1 MIDCIIEESYQ
12 KKNKRKV
19 EAIQEEVDKSEVFH
33 HMEND
38 IKFKSSLLINRKV
51 KNAGMAI
58 NSHID
63 SLLSF
68 SNDNQKT
75 KFIKEHISK
84 LKKQIFISEPL
95 NKSKKFL
102 NKRSSRENA
111 SLSEKM
117 KKTKIPEFSVTK
129 KTRQINSSLGELSR
143 MYQIKNKNIKNIKK
157 NKFSKNNSMINFIN
171 QSGFS
176 NAELARKKQNLSAN
190 NSDSFFITKVPQN
203 GFYPSNTSYI
213 LSNQN
218 LKYMSK
224 VKKLRKMRKLIKES
238 NSKMLDIYTGL
249 KNIKNNQFTTT
260 FNSIMSSVP
269 MSKKTE
275 NENNKMERSLR
286 NIDKLINLHIQNNN
300 SVANINRKFRVLF
313 QKIFH
318 NKKYSNDKLD
328 ARTIMDPLDK
338 IIKGGYKEIRLDNNF
353 NQTLGHRI
361 WIKKSTA
368 NIISFGKSCQ
378 KISNDVFYNERKRLL
393 DMYPKIEEEAKLLV
407 PRKKIE
413 RRNPLL
419 KRLVKNINKINDVF
433 LEEYDLIKRIKR
445 KMEKSKE
452 IK

>member
-19 EAIQEEVDKSEVFH
+19 EAIQKEVDKSEVFH

-51 KNAGMAI
+51 KNAGMTI

-157 NKFSKNNSMINFIN
+157 NKFSKNV
-171 QSGFS
+171 
-176 NAELARKKQNLSAN
+176 R
-190 NSDSFFITKVPQN
+190 
-203 GFYPSNTSYI
+203 
-213 LSNQN
+213 
-218 LKYMSK
+218 
-224 VKKLRKMRKLIKES
+224 
-238 NSKMLDIYTGL
+238 
-249 KNIKNNQFTTT
+249 
-260 FNSIMSSVP
+260 
-269 MSKKTE
+269 
-275 NENNKMERSLR
+275 
-286 NIDKLINLHIQNNN
+286 
-300 SVANINRKFRVLF
+300 
-313 QKIFH
+313 
-318 NKKYSNDKLD
+318 
-328 ARTIMDPLDK
+328 
-338 IIKGGYKEIRLDNNF
+338 IIVIR
-353 NQTLGHRI
+353 
-361 WIKKSTA
+361 
-368 NIISFGKSCQ
+368 
-378 KISNDVFYNERKRLL
+378 
-393 DMYPKIEEEAKLLV
+393 
-407 PRKKIE
+407 
-413 RRNPLL
+413 
-419 KRLVKNINKINDVF
+419 F
-433 LEEYDLIKRIKR
+433 L
-445 KMEKSKE
+445 
-452 IK
+452 